1 MQPDGE
7 TDGDHAGDAGL
18 QQSDTILDSL
28 FLIHRS
34 IAMSS
39 SIDDDYYN
47 LPLMSTLLSCIL
59 TNRELK
65 GKLLVILTVIL
76 LQLLYVF
83 SYQSP
88 CKYKLTI
95 ITMKIITPQYLTY
108 PDVM

>member
-1 MQPDGE
+1 
-7 TDGDHAGDAGL
+7 
-18 QQSDTILDSL
+18 
-28 FLIHRS
+28 
-34 IAMSS
+34 MSS